1 MIIRHAAMDDL
12 EAVTELEAKC
22 FPAAEA
28 AGSEAF
34 SIGWQVFLIISG
46 CSTRMKNWYP

>member
-1 MIIRHAAMDDL
+1 MTIRHAAMEDL

-28 AGSEAF
+28 AGHFA
-34 SIGWQVFLIISG
+34 IGWQVFLIISG